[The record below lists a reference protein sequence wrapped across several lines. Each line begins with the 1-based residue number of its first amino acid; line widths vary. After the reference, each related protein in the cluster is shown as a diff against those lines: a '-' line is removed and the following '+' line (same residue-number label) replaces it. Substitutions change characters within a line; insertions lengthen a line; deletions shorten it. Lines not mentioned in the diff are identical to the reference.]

1 LNHIYL
7 FFYENRI
14 RTKHLYEYTMS
25 LYIHPENQRVL
36 WTTINKANG
45 FSEKHDADQWFKQV
59 IARFY
64 HQNSNR
70 VLGKDDLLKL
80 NRETIEYM
88 IQQLKPVPMPSY
100 VPSSV
105 TTALPSYAPQSVP
118 SSAPSVTSL
127 DPDTKM
133 STSEMNTLLKL
144 RDLQDQIDELRE
156 EIRALRKST

>member
-1 LNHIYL
+1 
-7 FFYENRI
+7 
-14 RTKHLYEYTMS
+14 MS

-64 HQNSNR
+64 HQNSHR

-80 NRETIEYM
+80 NRETIEHM
-88 IQQLKPVPMPSY
+88 IQQLKPSPITMPSY
-100 VPSSV
+100 VPSY
-105 TTALPSYAPQSVP
+105 TPQSVP
-118 SSAPSVTSL
+118 SVTSVITASVPSVTSSVPSVTSL

-156 EIRALRKST
+156 EIRALKKPT

>member
-1 LNHIYL
+1 
-7 FFYENRI
+7 
-14 RTKHLYEYTMS
+14 MS

-64 HQNSNR
+64 HQNSHR

-88 IQQLKPVPMPSY
+88 IQQLKPSPITM
-100 VPSSV
+100 
-105 TTALPSYAPQSVP
+105 PSYAPQSVTSSVSSSVP
-118 SSAPSVTSL
+118 SSAPSSVTSSVPSVTSL

-133 STSEMNTLLKL
+133 STSEMSTLLKL

>member
-1 LNHIYL
+1 
-7 FFYENRI
+7 
-14 RTKHLYEYTMS
+14 MS

-59 IARFY
+59 IARYY
-64 HQNSNR
+64 HQNLNR

-105 TTALPSYAPQSVP
+105 TSVTSSVP
-118 SSAPSVTSL
+118 SSVTSSVPSVTSL